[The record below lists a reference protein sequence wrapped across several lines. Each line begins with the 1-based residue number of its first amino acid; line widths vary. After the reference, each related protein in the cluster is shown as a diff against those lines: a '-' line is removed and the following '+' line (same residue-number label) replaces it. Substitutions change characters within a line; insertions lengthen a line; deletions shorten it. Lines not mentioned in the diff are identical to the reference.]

1 MRAGLQAHRRPTPP
15 APDDR
20 EALAQAVV
28 LRGNRSSADRRQTG
42 RSGPCRDRP
51 GRRTTRR
58 GTIVKFS
65 RSRRPRRAQDDQ
77 HASVE
82 QLSVPMVTV
91 IAKFMLG
98 QLRYAGGYQSN
109 ARTRHQYR
117 PDTSRAVGILLL

>member
-1 MRAGLQAHRRPTPP
+1 VCVSRIVVKRV
-15 APDDR
+15 
-20 EALAQAVV
+20 AVDHV
-28 LRGNRSSADRRQTG
+28 GIVRVAARGVEEQ
-42 RSGPCRDRP
+42 
-51 GRRTTRR
+51 
-58 GTIVKFS
+58 IVKFS